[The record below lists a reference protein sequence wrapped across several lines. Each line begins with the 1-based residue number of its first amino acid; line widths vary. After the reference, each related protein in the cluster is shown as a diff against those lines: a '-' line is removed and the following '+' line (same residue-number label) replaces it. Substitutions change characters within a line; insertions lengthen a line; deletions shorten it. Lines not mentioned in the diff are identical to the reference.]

1 MVKLDSATLR
11 QWILALPGAFEANLE
26 RLNALDAQAG
36 DGDHGTTILRG
47 VKAAAGAVEALR
59 EIPAHAVLAAAGS
72 ALRRSAGGAAG
83 PLFSSLFLELGKVA
97 AEDGVDRQGLVSGLE
112 AAAAMVSRLGKAQA
126 GDRTMLDA
134 LVPAIVAAQGQ
145 SDLSSALRA
154 AAEAAQQGA
163 EATAAMTAR
172 KGRAQFVNAG
182 QVNSPDAGAA
192 SVALMLTTLWEVAL
206 EKTDQ

>member
-1 MVKLDSATLR
+1 MVKLDSVTLR

-59 EIPAHAVLAAAGS
+59 ETPANAVLAAAGS
-72 ALRRSAGGAAG
+72 ALRRSAGGASG

-97 AEDGVDRQGLVSGLE
+97 GEDGVDGQGLVSGLE
-112 AAAAMVSRLGKAQA
+112 GAAAMVSRLGKAQA

-134 LVPAIVAAQGQ
+134 LVPAVVAARGQ
-145 SDLSSALRA
+145 VDLSSALKA
-154 AAEAAQQGA
+154 AAEAAHRGV
-163 EATAAMTAR
+163 EATATMAAR

-192 SVALMLTTLWEVAL
+192 SVALLLKTLWEVAL